1 MNFGMKFE
9 VRVESNIKINESDI
23 DSWSS
28 KWQDIPIFF
37 VKTIYNN
44 DCFKLGKGNIW
55 YQISH
60 ESIILK
66 SNVK

>member
-9 VRVESNIKINESDI
+9 VRVESNIKINEDDI

-37 VKTIYNN
+37 VKTIYTN
-44 DCFKLGKGNIW
+44 DF
-55 YQISH
+55 
-60 ESIILK
+60 
-66 SNVK
+66 SNWEKVTLDMKIP